1 MGNRKMIK
9 AQDVVEW
16 FSSYNNPSPMQKKAL
31 DKGLYIDTK
40 CRKELLLG
48 EWGGKMIVGGRVRH
62 FQFKNLGGG
71 VWSVTLEK
79 LRDE

>member
-1 MGNRKMIK
+1 MID
-9 AQDVVEW
+9 AQDVVQW
-16 FSSYNNPSPMQKKAL
+16 FSSYSNATPMQKKAL
-31 DKGLYIDTK
+31 DKGLYISTK

-48 EWGGKMIVGGRVRH
+48 GHAGKMIVGGRVRH

-79 LRDE
+79 LQDE